1 LGPAYSFK
9 GLVHYHH
16 GGKHV
21 QADIGAVAESY
32 NLIHRQRERERER
45 ERHTDRQ
52 TDRLGFAW
60 ALENPKHS
68 H

>member
-1 LGPAYSFK
+1 M
-9 GLVHYHH
+9 
-16 GGKHV
+16 

-32 NLIHRQRERERER
+32 ILIHRQRERERER